1 VTTNVLKL
9 AAEQRERGHTD
20 TIAIAAAEMIE
31 RVLTELEK
39 PVIPSPASRIRG
51 STRPKR
57 GFAPTAPARCAS
69 GRFFASPD
77 ACFLDYSGVR

>member
-1 VTTNVLKL
+1 MTTNVLKL

-39 PVIPSPASRIRG
+39 AGHSITCKQNSWVYTPEAWIR
-51 STRPKR
+51 SDCTCPMRLRKVLR
-57 GFAPTAPARCAS
+57 ES
-69 GRFFASPD
+69 
-77 ACFLDYSGVR
+77 